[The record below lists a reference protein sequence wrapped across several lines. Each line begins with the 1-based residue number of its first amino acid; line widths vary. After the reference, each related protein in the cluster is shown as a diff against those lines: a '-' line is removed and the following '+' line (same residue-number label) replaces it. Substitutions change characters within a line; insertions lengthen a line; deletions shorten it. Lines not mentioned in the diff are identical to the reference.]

1 MSKTVIF
8 KYHLLYCL
16 LTVLFLVSGNNL
28 HAQRAK
34 KIVRIADEAF
44 KAKDYNQAAKLYAAV
59 LYDSPLVKAS
69 TRMVYPYQPVR
80 GKGKLKPVEIVRA
93 TYQLAESYRLL
104 NNNTG
109 ALQQYKTYLD
119 FKDNRYPLA
128 QLWYGNA
135 LLCNGEPENAQK
147 AYNSFLVQYKKE
159 DVYSSSARLGIA
171 SSLYTIKE
179 RKENPRATVT
189 RSSSTSSADGSNFAL
204 EKINDSLFWFTSSR
218 HEIVRKQK
226 TYPVRLY
233 TGNESTNQVKKVN
246 SGADEQ
252 LNMGASSLSADGLTV
267 FFTGWKTK
275 NGLVTDGYQI
285 YYMERNALNTPWGKP
300 VPLAAPINQKGYQSK
315 QPFIT
320 PDGQYLFFASDQPG
334 SKGSY
339 DIWLVK
345 MNGKTPEGIALNAG
359 VNINTIGE
367 EVSPY
372 YSRIDST
379 LYFSSDGFVGMG
391 GMDIYKSQGIPA
403 LNQWSGTTNLGY
415 PLNSGKNDLY
425 YKKYKGSDT
434 VYFSSDRNSSCCL
447 EIFNAI
453 LLPFIPKADSIVK
466 TKLPAKD
473 PIEVA
478 KPVAEVI
485 TAKPIAKVDSTAI
498 IKALIDSVDAITAER
513 VYVNYNFASARI
525 RNVDQYKLDAI
536 VRQLKENPELN
547 ILVASFTDCIGSR
560 EANIAMSKRRSASV
574 KAYLLKKGI
583 DASRINTDFFAKKY
597 FLKACKEDASY
608 NKAEQ
613 IANRRS
619 DLILTTEKNP
629 RWKPSGREV
638 DVEVVIDGGV
648 ASSNKKTIEQ
658 TLVDRSGKA
667 LKNAGLDI
675 IQSEDKN
682 TKTKKPQVKDQ
693 QKATDTNKDQQAK
706 SFNLVKPKTTTT
718 ASGQKVM
725 QDSIIRRR
733 TNSGQYRKED
743 ISDLLEFVPKV
754 KETNRVDE
762 MKMRI
767 PSKPLFVYTTS
778 DSVRID
784 LYDNGSFD
792 YDSLSVI
799 YNKEI
804 VVYKQLLRTNKPV
817 TFYVKLSSDQ
827 SKNEMIFFAESLGI
841 TPPNSALMVITDGEN
856 KRTEVNI
863 SSDFNHNT
871 VVYFIKV
878 NK

>member
-1 MSKTVIF
+1 MSKTVIP
-8 KYHLLYCL
+8 KYRILYCF
-16 LTVLFLVSGNNL
+16 LTVLFLVSGTNL
-28 HAQRAK
+28 YAQRAK
-34 KIVRIADEAF
+34 KIVRLADAAF
-44 KAKDYNQAAKLYAAV
+44 KEKDYYQASKLYAAV

-69 TRMVYPYQPVR
+69 TKMVYPYQPVR
-80 GKGKLKPVEIVRA
+80 GKGKLKPAEMIRA
-93 TYQLAESYRLL
+93 TYQLAESYRLF
-104 NNNTG
+104 NNISA
-109 ALQQYKTYLD
+109 ALPQYKAYLD
-119 FKDNRYPLA
+119 FRDNRYPLA

-135 LLCNGEPENAQK
+135 LLANDEPENAQK
-147 AYNSFLVQYKKE
+147 AFNSFLIQYKKE
-159 DVYSSSARLGIA
+159 DEYSSIARLGMA
-171 SSLYTIKE
+171 SSQFTIKE

-189 RSSSTSSADGSNFAL
+189 KSLSTSSADGSNFAL
-204 EKINDSLFWFTSSR
+204 EKISDTSFWFTSSR
-218 HEIVRKQK
+218 HVVVRKQK

-233 TGNESTNQVKKVN
+233 SGNENNGQVQKIT
-246 SGADEQ
+246 SGADD
-252 LNMGASSLSADGLTV
+252 LNMGASSLSTDGLTV
-267 FFTGWKTK
+267 YFTGWKTK
-275 NGLVTDGYQI
+275 NDLLVAQYQI
-285 YYMERNALNTPWGKP
+285 YYMERASLTAPWSKP
-300 VPLAAPINQKGYQSK
+300 ILLPAPVNQKGYHSK

-334 SKGSY
+334 TRGSY

-345 MNGKTPEGIALNAG
+345 MNGKVPEAGALNVG
-359 VNINTIGE
+359 VNINTNGE

-372 YSRIDST
+372 YNPSDST
-379 LYFSSDGFVGMG
+379 LYFSSDGAVGMG
-391 GMDIYKSQGIPA
+391 GMDIYKSQGVPA
-403 LNQWSGTTNLGY
+403 LNEWSGTTNLGY

-425 YKKYKGSDT
+425 YKRYKDSDT

-447 EIFNAI
+447 EIFNAV
-453 LLPFIPKADSIVK
+453 LLPFIPRADSIV
-466 TKLPAKD
+466 
-473 PIEVA
+473 VA
-478 KPVAEVI
+478 KPSPKKDSVAVV
-485 TAKPIAKVDSTAI
+485 KPVEKEIAVKPQVKVDSSAI
-498 IKALIDSVDAITAER
+498 IKALIDSVDAITTER

-525 RNVDQYKLDAI
+525 RNVDHYKLDEI
-536 VRQLKENPELN
+536 VRQLKENPALN

-560 EANIAMSKRRSASV
+560 EANVNMSKKRSAAV
-574 KAYLLKKGI
+574 KAYLIKKGI
-583 DASRINTDFFAKKY
+583 DPSRINTDFFAKRY

-629 RWKPSGREV
+629 QWKPSGKEV
-638 DVEVVIDGGV
+638 DSDGFVDQTMPNGKKAAGTDLGRKTTISENTELNTV
-648 ASSNKKTIEQ
+648 KPDAKGKKTKQ
-658 TLVDRSGKA
+658 Q
-667 LKNAGLDI
+667 
-675 IQSEDKN
+675 QS
-682 TKTKKPQVKDQ
+682 KDQ
-693 QKATDTNKDQQAK
+693 PQKENTSKEQPVK
-706 SFNLVKPKTTTT
+706 KFNLVKPKTE
-718 ASGQKVM
+718 AAAQQKNT
-725 QDSIIRRR
+725 QDSIIRSK
-733 TNSGQYRKED
+733 TNSEQYKKVD
-743 ISDLLEFVPKV
+743 ITDLLEFIPKI

-762 MKMRI
+762 MKMRM